1 MIFHFC
7 QGIETKSSINVYM
20 SIESVWR
27 NLQDILLMISFESDW
42 EQQYITICSFL
53 TSTMQNFINPTYN
66 SNTRISCL
74 LCSHSHQ
81 LHHRHYKS
89 HFNSPRIYHLCFESS
104 SSHPKMVALSEMNA
118 SN

>member
-27 NLQDILLMISFESDW
+27 NLQDILLMISPESDW

-53 TSTMQNFINPTYN
+53 TSTMQNLLIQLTTVTPEFHVCCVHILISYTIGITRATSTLLEFTTFV
-66 SNTRISCL
+66 SNLQVHIRRW
-74 LCSHSHQ
+74 
-81 LHHRHYKS
+81 LHYLK
-89 HFNSPRIYHLCFESS
+89 
-104 SSHPKMVALSEMNA
+104 
-118 SN
+118 